1 MGMVIL
7 LLLFFVLL
15 AVCYKK
21 AQKDIMDPAV
31 LFCAAYSVSVFC
43 AALNIKT
50 WDIHMQWYTILFLT
64 AGAVLFAVVSFAV
77 RAGVFR
83 YDSGASVRQDGAA
96 QKMQFFKNGKASAE
110 TGDISPIVVAVIC
123 VYTVLTILLMVRG
136 ILEIAESFG
145 TFSSFSQAL
154 TLYKDH
160 ASYKVEA
167 KLPQYVT
174 LMLKPVIACAYVL
187 AFYFQKAMLRDG
199 MKLKQKLVRYW
210 YYLLPP
216 VLYVAQRLLESNR
229 GAIIDYVIAIMV
241 MYFILWNRKYSWK
254 KQVAGRTL
262 LRIAGIAVAGL
273 IIFYYSAAL
282 IGRINTKGIWD
293 YITYYCGG
301 SIECFNRY
309 LGNRPKPSSIFG
321 EETFYHL
328 IVNLDS
334 LGITHFN
341 LQQLESGHF
350 MFQYHNDIM
359 IGNIYTAYRRWM
371 QDFGVLGTVLLQSIM
386 AAFFSGFY
394 YLIRVRAEQG
404 KMTDLAVIVYSYLAY
419 CIVLHP
425 IDSYF
430 YLETFS
436 KAGIAVIVMIL
447 IVYAGIRQSSVWCG
461 RLRSRKEIMS
471 KDE

>member
-7 LLLFFVLL
+7 LLLFLVLL

-160 ASYKVEA
+160 AS
-167 KLPQYVT
+167 
-174 LMLKPVIACAYVL
+174 
-187 AFYFQKAMLRDG
+187 
-199 MKLKQKLVRYW
+199 
-210 YYLLPP
+210 
-216 VLYVAQRLLESNR
+216 
-229 GAIIDYVIAIMV
+229 
-241 MYFILWNRKYSWK
+241 
-254 KQVAGRTL
+254 
-262 LRIAGIAVAGL
+262 
-273 IIFYYSAAL
+273 
-282 IGRINTKGIWD
+282 
-293 YITYYCGG
+293 
-301 SIECFNRY
+301 
-309 LGNRPKPSSIFG
+309 
-321 EETFYHL
+321 
-328 IVNLDS
+328 
-334 LGITHFN
+334 
-341 LQQLESGHF
+341 
-350 MFQYHNDIM
+350 
-359 IGNIYTAYRRWM
+359 
-371 QDFGVLGTVLLQSIM
+371 
-386 AAFFSGFY
+386 
-394 YLIRVRAEQG
+394 
-404 KMTDLAVIVYSYLAY
+404 
-419 CIVLHP
+419 
-425 IDSYF
+425 
-430 YLETFS
+430 
-436 KAGIAVIVMIL
+436 
-447 IVYAGIRQSSVWCG
+447 
-461 RLRSRKEIMS
+461 
-471 KDE
+471 